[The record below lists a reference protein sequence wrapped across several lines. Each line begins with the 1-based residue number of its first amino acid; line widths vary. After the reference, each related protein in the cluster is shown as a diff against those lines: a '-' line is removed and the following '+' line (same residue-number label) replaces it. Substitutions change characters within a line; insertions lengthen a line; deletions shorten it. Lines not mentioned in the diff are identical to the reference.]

1 MLRIGR
7 TAAYQLAQRDL
18 ATGGGEG
25 LHVVRV
31 GRLLRVPRA
40 ALEALAGGPIALPVP
55 APVGIVTEAAPPP
68 SDSPSATTD
77 AGNQPEP
84 INAPAQRARSSRAES
99 ALTAEPR
106 SSQLTLPF
114 AS

>member
-18 ATGGGEG
+18 ATGGAEG

-55 APVGIVTEAAPPP
+55 ARVAIVAETAPSR
-68 SDSPSATTD
+68 SDSASATTD
-77 AGNQPEP
+77 ADRNQGEP
-84 INAPAQRARSSRAES
+84 INGPAQRARSSRAT
-99 ALTAEPR
+99 TAKPR
-106 SSQLTLPF
+106 SDQLTLPF